1 MFVGLCMYVCTQ
13 MCACLY
19 MHTCE
24 CVCRFV
30 GLCMYVGCVCVCVYI
45 TSSQA
50 AAGVRAECEG
60 LCLPSHHSH
69 AQQAGGYLETKP
81 GSPCSLVA
89 NRVTR
94 HHSLWLFSPC
104 PLRAS
109 WLQSRAPAWIP
120 HSKSSSRSSC
130 AVAFHVDSCLGT
142 PLDEGHFWR
151 FPPPVLSVNICIPC
165 LSSCPTMLQPFSQIG
180 FCTFLHRTFPTWL
193 LCKIAIMGLMTRLRE
208 I

>member
-1 MFVGLCMYVCTQ
+1 
-13 MCACLY
+13 MCA
-19 MHTCE
+19 HK
-24 CVCRFV
+24 CVHVCICIHV
-30 GLCMYVGCVCVCVYI
+30 NVCVDLWVCACMSVVCVCVCVYHVLPGSGRS
-45 TSSQA
+45 TC
-50 AAGVRAECEG
+50 RMWRP

-69 AQQAGGYLETKP
+69 AQQAGGYLETKL

-142 PLDEGHFWR
+142 PLGEGHFWR
-151 FPPPVLSVNICIPC
+151 FPPPVLSVSICIPC